1 MCALKLLIRIKNFD
15 TMKNLLISLFC
26 LLAVNVSAQIVQFS
40 DELLSQYDNK
50 KQDSILERPIDLD
63 MIYTPF
69 DLTRGNISGKGEFS
83 AKFDHNYNYV
93 GYHVYI
99 LKSDDNEYVL
109 SFSSNYDTV
118 ALDVMPEGVYEVVG
132 MLVSNE
138 EVEDIRN
145 LIMDSLIICKENSI
159 SYIFSGGDKWIY
171 NEGKNSNLTSRGF
184 SANFTY
190 RDFLKYYSDEYL
202 STLGS
207 VADINRAIHN
217 GEEIKKDRTT
227 LVLKGNNDHLYYIS
241 YKIRENTFGL
251 WNTWHNNYHVPYMA
265 SIDLQKA
272 VIVEQYEYM
281 KEFLLKN
288 EFLIQTDNHEF
299 TITTNKGL
307 EYNFS
312 DTIGLKICD
321 LAIKE
326 KEGYNTI
333 DLIAVMK
340 IGPDSILYYD
350 VTDWSKEVWS
360 DDEWCADSAIYSDT
374 IGYLKVEIG
383 EGRRNFS
390 IVCKCDLEK
399 IDQAKRILDDRVKAC
414 EAELEAKRLAEEER
428 ERLRME
434 AEQRIEELERQK
446 EIAEEK
452 AEEERERQRMDAQ
465 QREWERI
472 QQERFEA
479 QEKERLRREAEQRE
493 WKRKRQAEKQ
503 SLIAKYGAKFGAL
516 VFEHKVTLGMTKEMC
531 LKAWGKPRNK
541 VIRRVRFGTQEV
553 WFYGVSQYLVFD
565 NGVLVEC
572 ASRS

>member
-50 KQDSILERPIDLD
+50 KQDSVLEKPIDLD
-63 MIYTPF
+63 VIYPSFYPGQISWQYQLLSFEREQGIISRGEVSATPNN
-69 DLTRGNISGKGEFS
+69 R
-83 AKFDHNYNYV
+83 YNYI
-93 GYHVYI
+93 GYHVYVP
-99 LKSDDNEYVL
+99 KSKDDEYVL

-138 EVEDIRN
+138 EVEDVRN
-145 LIMDSLIICKENSI
+145 LVMDSNIICKDNSI

-190 RDFLKYYSDEYL
+190 RDFLKHYCDDYIR
-202 STLGS
+202 TIGS
-207 VADINRAIHN
+207 VADINRALHN
-217 GEEIKKDRTT
+217 GKEIMKDRTT
-227 LVLKGNNDHLYYIS
+227 LVLKGEDEHLYYINLIKEFEDYRFWS
-241 YKIRENTFGL
+241 T
-251 WNTWHNNYHVPYMA
+251 WNKGPYIA

-281 KEFLLKN
+281 KEYLLKN
-288 EFLIQTDNHEF
+288 EFLIQESEF
-299 TITTNKGL
+299 TITTDKGL
-307 EYNFS
+307 EYHFS
-312 DTIGLKICD
+312 DTIDLKICD

-333 DLIAVMK
+333 ELIAVMK

-350 VTDWSKEVWS
+350 ASSWKKILWS
-360 DDEWCADSAIYSDT
+360 DKEWCADSTFYTDT
-374 IGYLKVEIG
+374 ISYLNV
-383 EGRRNFS
+383 NFGKAFS
-390 IVCKCDLEK
+390 VVSKSDSEK
-399 IDQAKRILDDRVKAC
+399 INRAKQNLANRVSAC
-414 EAELEAKRLAEEER
+414 EAEIEAARKAEYEQNEKLRAER
-428 ERLRME
+428 E
-434 AEQRIEELERQK
+434 AELERKRQEKLAAQK
-446 EIAEEK
+446 VE
-452 AEEERERQRMDAQ
+452 
-465 QREWERI
+465 
-472 QQERFEA
+472 
-479 QEKERLRREAEQRE
+479 QEKERLRREAEQQERE
-493 WKRKRQAEKQ
+493 RKRQAEKQ